1 MARLHLIEIHEQP
14 WCPAPIR
21 EGLRDAL
28 FTAWKLFFWKNALP
42 HLRDLLS
49 HADEPHIVD
58 LCSGSGGP
66 IPLVTDALAEDHPTL
81 SITLTDLFPA
91 KGWSNPLGEDARIG
105 YAPQS
110 VDATAVPEGM
120 GCCRT
125 LFESFHHFRPDAAV
139 GILSDA
145 VRARQPIAVFEFQR
159 RSIRPLLHYPL
170 NVLSTV
176 GFLHLFHTPF
186 RWGKLL
192 FTLLP
197 AIPFLLTFDGFVS
210 ILRTYTT
217 DELVDLARRAG
228 CDDYRWEVRQ
238 SRDLGR
244 GLMTCLI
251 GWPDE
256 EGGVHVVDYA
266 P

>member
-1 MARLHLIEIHEQP
+1 MSRLHLIEIHEQP

-49 HADEPHIVD
+49 HADEPHILD

-66 IPLVTDALAEDHPTL
+66 MPLVTDALAEDHPTL
-81 SITLTDLFPA
+81 SITLTDLFPM
-91 KGWSNPLGEDARIG
+91 KRWTNPLGENTRIG
-105 YAPQS
+105 YAPES
-110 VDATAVPEGM
+110 IDATAVPEGM

-125 LFESFHHFRPDAAV
+125 LFESFHHFRPDSAV
-139 GILSDA
+139 RILSDA
-145 VRARQPIAVFEFQR
+145 VRARRPIAVFEFQR
-159 RSIRPLLHYPL
+159 RSFRPLLQYPL
-170 NVLSTV
+170 NVLSVV

-186 RWGKLL
+186 RLGKLL

-197 AIPFLLTFDGFVS
+197 AIPFLLAFDGVVS

-217 DELVDLARRAG
+217 EELADLARQAG
-228 CDDYRWEVRQ
+228 CDDYRWEIRQ

-256 EGGVHVVDYA
+256 AGGVHVVDY
-266 P
+266 PP